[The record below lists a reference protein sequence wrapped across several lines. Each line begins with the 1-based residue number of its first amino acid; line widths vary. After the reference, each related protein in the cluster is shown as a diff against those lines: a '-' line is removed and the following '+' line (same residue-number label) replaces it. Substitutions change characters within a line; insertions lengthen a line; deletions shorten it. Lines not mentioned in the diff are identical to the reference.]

1 MTENLRQADVN
12 KAKPLASS
20 ESCEE
25 AIAYQNKSNQKAISD
40 DDFDILTLK
49 MGVRSR
55 WRR

>member
-25 AIAYQNKSNQKAISD
+25 AIAYQNKSNQIAISD